1 MAQSEFGS
9 TPARIEAEVRRLQA
23 EIRAAGERAAVLAPG
38 QGGAGV
44 RDGGDA
50 DDYRAAVGAVAVA
63 TRALVEYEAAIPAL
77 QEGHRQ
83 HISAL
88 ITRWSGGLLAAVGA
102 AGAVAAGCGALA
114 FWWLFPA
121 IALAAAGLLNT
132 AGARRRAADPELHP
146 RVGAACFA
154 VAGVVAAVCAGRLL
168 PTAAVLVAFVACWL
182 GLYAFRLLGSAPAT
196 AAADTGEAR

>member
-1 MAQSEFGS
+1 MAQSELWS
-9 TPARIEAEVRRLQA
+9 TPTRIEAEVRRLQA

-38 QGGAGV
+38 QDGAGV
-44 RDGGDA
+44 ADDGA
-50 DDYRAAVGAVAVA
+50 ADYRAAIGAVAAA
-63 TRALVEYEAAIPAL
+63 TRALVEYEAAIPGL

-88 ITRWSGGLLAAVGA
+88 ITRWSGGVLASLGVVGGIA
-102 AGAVAAGCGALA
+102 AGLGALA

-121 IALAAAGLLNT
+121 IALAAAGLLNM

-154 VAGVVAAVCAGRLL
+154 VAGIVAAVCAGRLL
-168 PTAAVLVAFVACWL
+168 PAAAVLVAFVACWL
-182 GLYAFRLLGSAPAT
+182 GLYAFRLLGSGPT
-196 AAADTGEAR
+196 TGAADTGEAR